1 MAATDN
7 YHALPISEV
16 LTQLK
21 TNEKG
26 LSSSEAQAR
35 LKEFGKN
42 TLLSEIRFKTLRL
55 LLSQFKNFFVVLL
68 ILASALSFRFE
79 SATNGFVLLGVVVLN
94 VMVSFLQERKA
105 EKTLEKLRKIYP
117 AQVSVRRDGKE
128 LSILPEDLV
137 VGDIVI
143 LREGESIPADLRLLT
158 ADDLKLDQAVLTGE
172 STPAEKDVRPLSE
185 GTGLAD
191 RSNIA
196 YVGTLVES
204 GSGEGVV
211 IKIGRETEFA
221 KIAAF
226 AQEQEE
232 RSLLLERIAHLGVW
246 LTGFAGALALLIFI
260 LGLWRGLEIFHLINF
275 AIAVFVSAVPES
287 LPTTTTLALAL
298 TALRLSRR
306 KALVRHLPTAETL
319 SGINVFAFDKTGTL
333 TLNEM
338 SVAKIFLPEGV
349 LLDVTGTGFSSTGL
363 VKEGGRN
370 ISQERYPGLLA
381 FAEAGARAAT
391 ADILPA
397 EDGKGQWLVKGDP
410 TEASFLILADKL
422 GIKVEKEEPVQT
434 YAFTSARRM
443 GSRIFEEAGEL
454 KVFVLG
460 APEEI
465 LPRCQLSGE
474 EQARFL
480 AKAQELAHAG
490 YRVLAVAT
498 KPLKEK
504 DLIQQ
509 EVEADLT
516 FLGLGGLL
524 DQPKE
529 KVAKTFSA
537 LKKAGIEPI
546 IITGD
551 HPGTALAVANAAGL
565 NVSPKEML
573 SGEQVEGMSDEE
585 LLRVIKNI
593 VIFARISPTQKHRL
607 VGLFKSLG
615 LRVAVSGDGVNDA
628 PALKKADVGVVM
640 GKKGTDVSKE
650 AADLVILDDD
660 IETVLPAIY
669 EARAL
674 YDNIKKF
681 FTFLLSGNFEELLII
696 AAALILGLPQPF
708 TTLQILWVNFVTDA
722 LPAFALA
729 YDPPG
734 KRVRQAPPRD
744 LGRAMIKPIIL
755 YSIFLGFVALIGEA
769 LLFVD
774 YLPDIARA
782 RTMIFTGAVLF
793 ELFIVFSIHTS
804 LAFWKKLFTNK
815 YLVAAFL
822 ISFALQLAVLY
833 TPWLS
838 NIMETVPLRLVDW
851 ALIGVFIASSLAV
864 VEFVKWLD
872 RAGIVKAA
880 K

>member
-7 YHALPISEV
+7 FHALQVSEV
-16 LTQLK
+16 LSELK
-21 TNEKG
+21 TSEKG
-26 LSSSEAQAR
+26 LSSTEARSR

-42 TLLSEIRFKTLRL
+42 TLLSDIRFKTLRL

-68 ILASALSFRFE
+68 LLASALSFRFE
-79 SATNGFVLLGVVVLN
+79 SATNGLVLLGVVVLN
-94 VMVSFLQERKA
+94 VGVSFLQERKA
-105 EKTLEKLRKIYP
+105 EKMMEKLRKVYP
-117 AQVSVRRDGKE
+117 EKVSVRRDGKE

-143 LREGESIPADLRLLT
+143 LREGESIPADLRLLNV
-158 ADDLKLDQAVLTGE
+158 ADLKIDQAVLTGE
-172 STPAEKDVRPLSE
+172 STPAEKTVLPLTE

-204 GSGEGVV
+204 GSGEGIV
-211 IKIGRETEFA
+211 IKIGRDTEFA
-221 KIAAF
+221 RIAAF

-232 RSLLLERIAHLGVW
+232 RSLLLDRIAHLGVW
-246 LTGFAGALALLIFI
+246 LTGFAGAIALLIFI

-306 KALVRHLPTAETL
+306 KALVRHLPTAEAL
-319 SGINVFAFDKTGTL
+319 SGINIFAFDKTGTL

-338 SVAKIFLPEGV
+338 SVAKVLLPEGV
-349 LLDVTGTGFSSTGL
+349 WLDVTGTGFSSTGF
-363 VKEGGRN
+363 VKEGNRK
-370 ISQERYPGLLA
+370 ISLNKYPGLLA

-397 EDGKGQWLVKGDP
+397 EDGKGQWLVRGDP
-410 TEASFLILADKL
+410 TEAAFLIFADKL
-422 GIKVEKEEPVQT
+422 GLKVGEGELQQT
-434 YAFTSARRM
+434 HAFTSARRM
-443 GSRIFEEAGEL
+443 GSQIFEVEGEQ
-454 KVFVLG
+454 KIFTLG
-460 APEEI
+460 APEEV
-465 LPRCQLSGE
+465 LARCSLSAE
-474 EQARFL
+474 ERGQFL
-480 AKAQELAHAG
+480 SKAHDLAQGG
-490 YRVLAVAT
+490 YRVLAVAVKT
-498 KPLKEK
+498 LKGK
-504 DLIQQ
+504 NLAGQ
-509 EVEADLT
+509 ETETGLT

-524 DQPKE
+524 DQPKD
-529 KVAKTFSA
+529 KVASTFAA
-537 LKKAGIEPI
+537 LKEAGIRPI

-551 HPGTALAVANAAGL
+551 HPGTALAVANSAGL
-565 NVSPKEML
+565 SISQKELL
-573 SGEQVEGMSDEE
+573 SGEQVEGMSDEQ

-593 VIFARISPTQKHRL
+593 TIFARISPTQKHRL
-607 VGLFKSLG
+607 VGLFKKLG

-734 KRVRQAPPRD
+734 KRVKQAPPRD
-744 LGRAMIKPIIL
+744 LSSKMIKPIVL
-755 YSIFLGFVALIGEA
+755 YAVFLGFVALIGEA
-769 LLFVD
+769 LLFLN
-774 YLPDIARA
+774 YLPDVVRA

-793 ELFIVFSIHTS
+793 ELVIVFSIHTS
-804 LAFWKKLFTNK
+804 LVFWKKIFSNK
-815 YLVAAFL
+815 YLVGAFL
-822 ISFALQLAVLY
+822 ISFALQLAVIY

-838 NIMETVPLRLVDW
+838 NIMETVPLRVTDW
-851 ALIGVFIASSLAV
+851 VYIAVFLTSSLAV
-864 VEFVKWLD
+864 VEGVKWLD
-872 RAGIVKAA
+872 RSGLVKA